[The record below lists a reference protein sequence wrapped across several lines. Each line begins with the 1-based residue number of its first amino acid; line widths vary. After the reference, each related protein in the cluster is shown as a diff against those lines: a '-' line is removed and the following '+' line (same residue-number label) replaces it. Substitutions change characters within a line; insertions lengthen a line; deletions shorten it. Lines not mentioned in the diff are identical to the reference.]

1 MKKIYVAGPFF
12 NKKEIKIMKSIK
24 ELLLSANLGYDFFFP
39 MDHFI
44 PNGDKLSNS
53 DWGKKVFEMDVTE
66 LLTSNYLFAIYN
78 GMYSDTGTA
87 WEIGYAYGKNI
98 PIALITTSKNVSI
111 MPVNS
116 SKRCIN
122 YKDLLNGKIKDCI
135 NNLIQK

>member
-1 MKKIYVAGPFF
+1 MKKIYIAGPFF
-12 NKKEIKIMKSIK
+12 SDIERMKLIKVI
-24 ELLLSANLGYDFFFP
+24 ELLKTLEDYELFIP
-39 MDHFI
+39 MEHFI
-44 PNGDKLSNS
+44 PNGENMSNKDWAKEVYEMDKQALENS
-53 DWGKKVFEMDVTE
+53 DIVVA
-66 LLTSNYLFAIYN
+66 LYN
-78 GMYSDTGTA
+78 GLYSDTGTA

>member
-66 LLTSNYLFAIYN
+66 LLTSNYFAVYN

-87 WEIGYAYGKNI
+87 WKIGYAYEKNI

-116 SKRCIN
+116 SIN

-135 NNLIQK
+135 NNLIKK

>member
-53 DWGKKVFEMDVTE
+53 DWCKKVFEMDVTE
-66 LLTSNYLFAIYN
+66 LLTSNYVFAVYN
-78 GMYSDTGTA
+78 GMYSDTSLGN
-87 WEIGYAYGKNI
+87 WICLWKKY
-98 PIALITTSKNVSI
+98 S
-111 MPVNS
+111 NS
-116 SKRCIN
+116 IN
-122 YKDLLNGKIKDCI
+122 YYFKKCKYNAF
-135 NNLIQK
+135 